1 MFKTNGS
8 KKVNLAALKFSALGD
23 IAASLPVLRALTY
36 SPTIITF
43 PMGKAL
49 LEDEFE
55 NFLVLS
61 NKKAFSLIQLI
72 VSIRKNHFDWLID
85 LQNNDRSK
93 LITYLASARI
103 ANHDHVSF
111 DQNITHILYDIA
123 KKTNL
128 TQELDYTFQ
137 PKEKSYIVLN
147 CGSSPKWISKR
158 LPFQKWQNISS
169 LLYERYKLPFILT
182 GDHMEK
188 AYIEEVAKHIIG
200 EKEIVAGKTT
210 LLELKHILTHA
221 FLTISTDSAPMHIS
235 AAQKTPTIG
244 LFGPTNWM
252 RSAPFGPWS
261 TVVYDHKFYKN
272 GIPPQKSSSII
283 DNYFDTID
291 ISHALTKLQK
301 YIGE

>member
-1 MFKTNGS
+1 M
-8 KKVNLAALKFSALGD
+8 NLAALKFSALGD

-36 SPTIITF
+36 SPTIITS

-61 NKKAFSLIQLI
+61 NKKTISLIQLI

-93 LITYLASARI
+93 LITYLASAQI
-103 ANHDHVSF
+103 ANHNNVSF
-111 DQNITHILYDIA
+111 DQNITNILYDIA

-128 TQELDYTFQ
+128 TKELDYTFQ

-158 LPFQKWQNISS
+158 LPFQKWQEISS
-169 LLYERYKLPFILT
+169 FLYEKYELPFILT
-182 GDHMEK
+182 GDHTEET
-188 AYIEEVAKHIIG
+188 YIQEVAKYIVG
-200 EKEIVAGKTT
+200 PKEIVAGKTT

-235 AAQKTPTIG
+235 AVQKTPTIG

-261 TVVYDHKFYKN
+261 TVIYDKQFYKDD
-272 GIPPQKSSSII
+272 IPPQKSLTII
-283 DNYFDTID
+283 NNYFDTID
-291 ISHALTKLQK
+291 ISSALVKLQK

>member
-1 MFKTNGS
+1 M
-8 KKVNLAALKFSALGD
+8 NLAVLKFSALGD

-36 SPTIITF
+36 SPTIITS

-49 LEDEFE
+49 LEDEFD

-61 NKKAFSLIQLI
+61 NKKTISLIQLI

-93 LITYLASARI
+93 LITYLASAQI
-103 ANHDHVSF
+103 ANHNNVSF
-111 DQNITHILYDIA
+111 DQNITNILYDIA

-128 TQELDYTFQ
+128 TKELDYTFQ

-158 LPFQKWQNISS
+158 LPFQERQEISS
-169 LLYERYKLPFILT
+169 LLYEKYGLPFILT
-182 GDHMEK
+182 GDRTEET
-188 AYIEEVAKHIIG
+188 YIQEVAKYIVG
-200 EKEIVAGKTT
+200 PKEIVVGKTT

-235 AAQKTPTIG
+235 AVQKTPTIG

-261 TVVYDHKFYKN
+261 TVIYDKQFYKDD
-272 GIPPQKSSSII
+272 IPPQKSLSII
-283 DNYFDTID
+283 NNYFDTID
-291 ISHALTKLQK
+291 ISSALVKLQK